1 MVGYFKEPLIK
12 VTSMDLAWL
21 SSRNRVIMISL
32 TFMSSIR
39 RMEFRLSM
47 GYGNMANS
55 SFSTILM
62 ILDRRLLLIKLSISS
77 SIMTI
82 LFYSNIIMVLMIMVL
97 RRSST
102 NILLERSIISIITSI
117 IMPVLIEILVIMIMT
132 ARINM

>member
-77 SIMTI
+77 LIMTI